1 MFNPILFRHQLH
13 RAPELSGCEVN
24 TQSLIASTLESFG
37 FSPITNVGGCGV
49 IVDISAEQDGPHLL
63 FRADTDAL
71 PIQEVACH
79 SHASENT
86 GVMHACGHDG
96 HSASLMAFAHK
107 LSQNELLRGRVTLV
121 FQPSEENG
129 CGAAALL
136 ADPRW
141 EPGKVD
147 YAFGY
152 HNIPGFP
159 LGQIVSR
166 ENTFSCAST
175 GVVIRLTGTTAHA
188 AYPETALNPTRA
200 LCALIQAIEQLP
212 AQFPQSF
219 VLTTVVHANLGKP
232 AFGTTPGEGVLMVTL
247 RSDSN
252 KCFDAL
258 CEKVEGLAIHHAA
271 MDNLDVSLE
280 WDDRFNATINHSEA
294 NMLLHHSCKTL
305 GFDVAMLEQPM
316 RWSEDF
322 AEYAKRWPAAFFG
335 IGSGEE
341 HPPLHDQ
348 HYDFPDALIDISSKV
363 FAQIVKDMN
372 GLRAK

>member
-280 WDDRFNATINHSEA
+280 WDDRLTQPSTTVKRTCCSITPAKPLGLMWLCWNSPCVGLRILLNMPNAGLPHFSVSEAARSTRHCTINT
-294 NMLLHHSCKTL
+294 MT
-305 GFDVAMLEQPM
+305 FPM
-316 RWSEDF
+316 
-322 AEYAKRWPAAFFG
+322 P
-335 IGSGEE
+335 
-341 HPPLHDQ
+341 
-348 HYDFPDALIDISSKV
+348 
-363 FAQIVKDMN
+363 
-372 GLRAK
+372 